1 MHDLRSG
8 CGCGPSSSSARC
20 FVPCGVSE
28 RGGNFPPSCDGQAD
42 GLRGIN
48 PDGTRAFQVFCQA
61 GWVLMQKRTGPS
73 VHFYRNW
80 NSYARGF
87 GDSAN
92 LWLGN
97 DNLHALTSAGAR
109 LWVSLEDADNNWR
122 YAEYEN
128 FFVASALDYYQAI
141 FEGYTGTAGDSLSY
155 HSGQRFST
163 YDADHDSSSGYNC
176 AELYT
181 GAWWYKSCYDS
192 NLNGKYEHPGLTE
205 DSNGIEWEG
214 WYDEHY
220 SMRLHPHVG
229 ASHGVVLVVPSFP
242 LDPVRVLRQSRML
255 IFTVQIGVITR
266 LVPPGA
272 RVQLRTVV
280 AAGAVMV
287 GVVRAKPLAAVI
299 R

>member
-1 MHDLRSG
+1 MEESAFIPLAETEANWPPARWSGRRSLRTLG
-8 CGCGPSSSSARC
+8 TVAVVVCMISAVAVAVARQAL
-20 FVPCGVSE
+20 PHGVSYLAGSASE
-28 RGGNFPPSCDGQAD
+28 VGTFSTYSGNFPPSCDGQAD
-42 GLRGIN
+42 GLRWIN

-122 YAEYEN
+122 YAEYKN

-141 FEGYTGTAGDSLSY
+141 FEGYNGTAGDSLSY

-220 SMRLHPHVG
+220 SMRSSYMWVQPHEG
-229 ASHGVVLVVPSFP
+229 SPPPSP
-242 LDPVRVLRQSRML
+242 R
-255 IFTVQIGVITR
+255 
-266 LVPPGA
+266 
-272 RVQLRTVV
+272 
-280 AAGAVMV
+280 
-287 GVVRAKPLAAVI
+287 
-299 R
+299 